1 MGSFIILI
9 EVILITHYKN
19 YYLSVYEIK
28 VGTAL
33 QCQVNKEIN
42 CQGEIWD
49 PIFIFLNN
57 LYKILV
63 VLATKKE
70 I

>member
-1 MGSFIILI
+1 MGSFIIII
-9 EVILITHYKN
+9 EVILKTHHKN
-19 YYLSVYEIK
+19 YYLSVYETK

-33 QCQVNKEIN
+33 QCQVNKELN

-49 PIFIFLNN
+49 PILIFLNY
-57 LYKILV
+57 LYEIIV